1 MNSRPFEIEKAF
13 RKNYTMLD
21 HIVNVFTIWSP
32 LKLSNHMIGVLKG
45 SYGEPEGLERQI
57 LLWEE
62 ICIIASQ
69 ENDD

>member
-45 SYGEPEGLERQI
+45 SYGEPVAS
-57 LLWEE
+57 LLARKTT
-62 ICIIASQ
+62 IKLF
-69 ENDD
+69 